1 MSGNTLDTFG
11 ENIMRKVVI
20 TFGLIA
26 GAIMILAIF
35 VSGTLIER
43 EILPIAWIEV
53 TGYTTMLIALSMV
66 FFGIKSYR
74 DKHSNGSITFWKGV
88 QIGVLISLIGSVMY
102 FAGGELYNAVNPNFF
117 PKVMQRFSEHQITNM
132 KAKGASD
139 DEIIKKN
146 EEMAQVLVMFKNP
159 LIRFAVFVMEM
170 FPVGIVVTLV
180 SAGLLRKREMLPA

>member
-1 MSGNTLDTFG
+1 
-11 ENIMRKVVI
+11 MRKVVI

-102 FAGGELYNAVNPNFF
+102 FAGGELYNAVNPHFF